1 MLLYPVPASQRSL
14 MEEGSRVSVEVG
26 ISISLVMT
34 ISGWCFWRRETISSG
49 SLIVSTSWHIR
60 FVRLVV

>member
-1 MLLYPVPASQRSL
+1 